1 MGGVFAIPEDGGE
14 PIPVLPF
21 AQVVAE
27 AEVVV
32 SLWTQDQK

>member
-1 MGGVFAIPEDGGE
+1 MGGVFVIPEDGGE

-27 AEVVV
+27 VVV